1 MSRRMTVV
9 FHDEELYTYLKVEA
23 ARRHTAASEIIT
35 DAVRQWLESSEDAEL
50 LPAIEAVRTEWKEK
64 GGRPWSEVEQE
75 MEEAVSRREREPEA
89 KSVQA

>member
-1 MSRRMTVV
+1 MSRKMTVV

-35 DAVRQWLESSEDAEL
+35 DAVRQWLDNHEDAEL
-50 LPAIEAVRTEWKEK
+50 LSVIESARSEWKEK

-75 MEEAVSRREREPEA
+75 MEETISRREREPEA
-89 KSVQA
+89 KSV